1 MDLDHSHPAI
11 SDLAARARRRIPRF
25 VWDYLDSA
33 TGSESTLR
41 RNREM
46 LDSVRL
52 VPSILHGEIAP
63 DLSTQL
69 LGREWSR
76 PFGIAP
82 VGMSG
87 LMWPDAE
94 RILAGMAGATNIP
107 YCLSTVA
114 TRTPEEVGPHV
125 AEAGWF
131 QLYPPRDREIL
142 TDMLRRA
149 RSAGFRT
156 LVLTV
161 DVPVASRRERQRKGG
176 LTHPPR
182 LTPRIMAQTAIR
194 PAWAL
199 GTLRHGMPRLRFM
212 ESYRSHRGPLPSTQ
226 HIGYLLRTSPDRD
239 YLARLR
245 DAWKGPLVV
254 KGVLRA
260 DDAAALVGAGVD
272 AVWVSNHAGRQF
284 DAAPSTIE
292 VLAAIRAAVPAG
304 FPVIFDSGVE
314 SGLDIL
320 RAFALGADFVMLGRA
335 FHYGLAAFGR
345 RGAAHV
351 VHILTEDLK
360 ANMGQLGIARP
371 EEARHVPLIGPVARA
386 P

>member
-11 SDLAARARRRIPRF
+11 ADLAARARARVPRF

-33 TGSESTLR
+33 TGAETTKA
-41 RNREM
+41 RNRRM
-46 LDSVRL
+46 LNAVRL
-52 VPSILHGEIAP
+52 LPSILHGEITP
-63 DLSTQL
+63 DLCTPL

-94 RILAGMAGATNIP
+94 RILARLARETNIP
-107 YCLSTVA
+107 YGLSTVA
-114 TRTPEEVGPHV
+114 ARTPEEVGPHMG
-125 AEAGWF
+125 ESGWF
-131 QLYPPRDREIL
+131 QLYPPRDPGIL
-142 TDMLRRA
+142 ADMLRRVRA
-149 RSAGFRT
+149 AGFRI
-156 LVLTV
+156 LVLTA

-182 LTPRIMAQTAIR
+182 LTPRLLGQTAIR

-212 ESYRSHRGPLPSTQ
+212 ESYSSHRGPLPSTQ
-226 HIGYLLRTSPDRD
+226 HIGYLLRTSPDRA

-245 DAWKGPLVV
+245 EAWEGPLVV

-260 DDAAALVGAGVD
+260 EDAPALVEAGVD
-272 AVWVSNHAGRQF
+272 AIWVSNHAGRQF
-284 DAAPSTIE
+284 DGAPATIE
-292 VLAAIRAAVPAG
+292 VLPAIRAAVPADY
-304 FPVIFDSGVE
+304 PIIFDSGVE

-320 RAFALGADFVMLGRA
+320 RAIALGADFVMLGRA

-345 RGAAHV
+345 RGAEHV

-360 ANMGQLGIARP
+360 ANMGQLGLARP
-371 EEARHVPLIGPVARA
+371 AEVRRVPRVGPVADML
-386 P
+386 